1 MEATSSDPH
10 AESPSHTDPTLAE
23 VVARARKAQASWAAL
38 EVGERAYRLRALAPK
53 ALARSEEIARIIHSE
68 TGKPEVE
75 ALLAEVL
82 SIADLVDHWT
92 HHIESLLEPSEIE
105 LDPFTF
111 PSKSGRTERVP
122 RGLIALITPWNYP
135 VILPLRHLI
144 PALLSGNA
152 VIFKPSEVT
161 PEAASLIAS
170 LFDGIL
176 PVDLLTIVQG
186 GADVGQALIHSGVDA
201 VAFTGS
207 LATGRHVALACA
219 QHLLPCSLELGGK
232 DAAIVLGDAN
242 IERAARGIVWGAF
255 TNAGQNCASIER
267 VYVVRSVADKLIER
281 VVTITKSLRANHDYG
296 PITTQAQLELVSMH
310 LAEAVHHGAE
320 VLTGGPPEDDSRL
333 FSPTV
338 VRVKDEAVEL
348 LRTETFGPI
357 LPIVVVDDE
366 EQAITRANDTPY
378 GLTVSIWTRRH
389 AKARTMAARLRAG
402 VVTIN
407 THGFTAALP
416 MAPWTGVGHSG
427 HGVVNSAFALDGYT
441 RPRFVL
447 TDRRRGVRELW
458 WYPYDDTLRRLALQ
472 MARMRGGAGFFGRI
486 AAFFALLLL
495 LPRRLFGK

>member
-1 MEATSSDPH
+1 MEATTPTPL
-10 AESPSHTDPTLAE
+10 AESPNHADPTLAE

-38 EVGERAYRLRALAPK
+38 EVGERAHRMRALAPR
-53 ALARSEEIARIIHSE
+53 ALARAEDIARTIHGE

-92 HHIESLLEPSEIE
+92 HRIESLLEPSEFE
-105 LDPFTF
+105 LDPLTF

-122 RGLIALITPWNYP
+122 RGIIALITPWNYP
-135 VILPLRHLI
+135 VIIPMRHLI

-152 VIFKPSEVT
+152 VIFKPSKLT
-161 PEAASLIAS
+161 PETASLIAS
-170 LFDGIL
+170 LFEGIL
-176 PVDLLTIVQG
+176 PTDLLTIVQG
-186 GADVGQALIHSGVDA
+186 GADVGEALIRAGVDA

-207 LATGRHVALACA
+207 LEAGRKVAVACA
-219 QHLLPCSLELGGK
+219 QDITPCSLELGGK

-242 IERAARGIVWGAF
+242 IERTARGIVWGAF
-255 TNAGQNCASIER
+255 NNAGQNCASIER
-267 VYVVRSVADKLIER
+267 VYVVRTIADKLIER
-281 VVTITKSLRANHDYG
+281 IVAITKSLRADQDYG
-296 PITTQAQLELVSMH
+296 PVTTQTQLEIVSRQ
-310 LAEAVHHGAE
+310 LAEAIDHGAD
-320 VLTGGPPEDDSRL
+320 VLTGGPPTDDSRL

-338 VRVKDEAVEL
+338 LRVEDESVEL
-348 LRTETFGPI
+348 LHKETFGPI

-366 EQAITRANDTPY
+366 DQAIERANDTPY
-378 GLTVSIWTRRH
+378 GLTVSLWTRRH
-389 AKARTMAARLRAG
+389 GKAHTLAGRLRAG

-416 MAPWTGVGHSG
+416 MAPWSGVGHSG

-447 TDRRRGVRELW
+447 TDRRRAVRELW

-472 MARMRGGAGFFGRI
+472 MARMRGGAGLFGRM